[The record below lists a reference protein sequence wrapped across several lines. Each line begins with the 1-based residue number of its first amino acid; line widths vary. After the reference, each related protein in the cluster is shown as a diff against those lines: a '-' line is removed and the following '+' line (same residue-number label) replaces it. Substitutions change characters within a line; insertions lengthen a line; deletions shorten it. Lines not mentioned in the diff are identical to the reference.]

1 MLLRKYAYNVTP
13 CSQYWILVWNDS
25 PKVFNYKLYLYHW
38 IPLTILYW
46 NALFKN
52 TFYHTKAFS
61 FQWWHLRAYNTAI
74 LLLCSPHLHQKY
86 IFYLCVL
93 FRQNTAKNLLC
104 LHMNSDVVVVLCII
118 CINWYIYFIRIIYLI
133 FWTITELMQ
142 PIKKYSGPTIII

>member
-1 MLLRKYAYNVTP
+1 MIHL
-13 CSQYWILVWNDS
+13 QFWITN
-25 PKVFNYKLYLYHW
+25 FICIIGYHVRCY
-38 IPLTILYW
+38 IEMHY
-46 NALFKN
+46 FKS

-142 PIKKYSGPTIII
+142 PIKKYSGPKIIT

>member
-1 MLLRKYAYNVTP
+1 MIHLQFFITNFICILGYHLRSYIEMH
-13 CSQYWILVWNDS
+13 C
-25 PKVFNYKLYLYHW
+25 
-38 IPLTILYW
+38 
-46 NALFKN
+46 FKN
-52 TFYHTKAFS
+52 TFYHMKAFS

-142 PIKKYSGPTIII
+142 PIKKYSGPKIIT